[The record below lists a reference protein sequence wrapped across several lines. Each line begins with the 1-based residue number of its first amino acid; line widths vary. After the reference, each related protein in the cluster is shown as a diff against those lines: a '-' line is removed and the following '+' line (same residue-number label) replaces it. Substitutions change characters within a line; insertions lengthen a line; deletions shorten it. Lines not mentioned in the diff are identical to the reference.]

1 MTTFRTACALLAA
14 FAMAL
19 SALIASPRPAGACS
33 CRATPFSE
41 YADDVAV
48 AFTGRQ
54 VQRIEPRGSVVS
66 TADDTFLVLEV
77 ERVFKGRA
85 GPFITVVTAYG
96 GPTCGIDFR
105 GRGLV
110 AVAAFMWDEELRV
123 GLCSSLHTVDVFEE
137 TFGPGYPPD
146 ETMDL
151 VEQFG
156 HLVELL
162 GPRLPKSNVTGP
174 QTEPPAPP
182 DSNPMPNRTSPA
194 VFLLI
199 GAAVIVIL
207 GGAALAYRLRADN
220 RAGRGAAGADHT
232 TGEQ

>member
-1 MTTFRTACALLAA
+1 MTSFRTACALTAA
-14 FAMAL
+14 FAMSL

-33 CRATPFSE
+33 CLETPFSE

-54 VQRIEPRGSVVS
+54 VQRIDPRGSVVS
-66 TADDTFLVLEV
+66 TGDDTFLILEV

-85 GPFITVVTAYG
+85 GPLITVVTAYG
-96 GPTCGIDFR
+96 GSTCGIDFR

-110 AVAAFMWDEELRV
+110 AVAAFMWDGELRV
-123 GLCSSLHTVDVFEE
+123 GLCSSPHTVDVFEE
-137 TFGPGYPPD
+137 TFGPGYPPE

-151 VEQFG
+151 AEQFG
-156 HLVELL
+156 HLVGPL
-162 GPRLPKSNVTGP
+162 GPRLPKSNVAVP

-182 DSNPMPNRTSPA
+182 ENTPTPNRTSPA

-199 GAAVIVIL
+199 GVAVIAVL
-207 GGAALAYRLRADN
+207 GGTAAWRRE
-220 RAGRGAAGADHT
+220 RSDHR
-232 TGEQ
+232 

>member
-1 MTTFRTACALLAA
+1 M
-14 FAMAL
+14 
-19 SALIASPRPAGACS
+19 
-33 CRATPFSE
+33 
-41 YADDVAV
+41 AV

-54 VQRIEPRGSVVS
+54 VQRIEPRGPVVS

-85 GPFITVVTAYG
+85 GPLITVVTAYG
-96 GPTCGIDFR
+96 GSTCGTDFR

-110 AVAAFMWDEELRV
+110 AVAAFMWDGELRV
-123 GLCSSLHTVDVFEE
+123 GLCGSLHTVDVFEE

-156 HLVELL
+156 HLVGLL
-162 GPRLPKSNVTGP
+162 GPRLPKSNVALP
-174 QTEPPAPP
+174 QTEPPAPS
-182 DSNPMPNRTSPA
+182 DSTPTPNRTSPA

-199 GAAVIVIL
+199 GAAVLVIL
-207 GGAALAYRLRADN
+207 GGAAVWR
-220 RAGRGAAGADHT
+220 RGPSDHR
-232 TGEQ
+232 